1 MNKKTPITET
11 EDGSILSC
19 QIQPSASKTAYVGI
33 YNDSL
38 KFSLAAPPVDGK
50 ANKALCTF
58 LSKKLKIPKSAVTIR
73 AGERSRH
80 KTVFCKNCTKTE
92 ISAIFKIF

>member
-1 MNKKTPITET
+1 MITET
-11 EDGSILSC
+11 SSGCFIKC
-19 QIQPSASKTAYVGI
+19 RIQPSASKTAFVGI
-33 YNDSL
+33 HDGAM

-58 LSKKLKIPKSAVTIR
+58 IAKQLKIPKSGVQIQS
-73 AGERSRH
+73 GEKSRH
-80 KTVFCKNCTKTE
+80 KKVFCKNRTKAE